1 MNYEGFFVDAC
12 IPQGIKELSS
22 DQYVFSTDILPC
34 NASDDCVFEEAK
46 KRNRIVIT
54 KDIGFIIRT
63 LIKNENIVLQTQDG
77 KRILL
82 AGIIIDQNCPHKSV
96 DRRTKYL
103 LKHDEIIIP

>member
-1 MNYEGFFVDAC
+1 MTLEGFFVDAC

-22 DQYVFSTDILPC
+22 DQYVFSTDVLPC

-46 KRNRIVIT
+46 KQNRIVIT

-63 LIKNENIVLQTQDG
+63 LSKNENIVLQTNDG

-103 LKHDEIIIP
+103 LKNDEIIIP

>member
-1 MNYEGFFVDAC
+1 MSLEGFFVDAC
-12 IPQGIKELSS
+12 VPQGIKELSS
-22 DQYVFSTDILPC
+22 EQYLYSTDVLPC

-82 AGIIIDQNCPHKSV
+82 AGITIDQSCPHKSV
-96 DRRTKYL
+96 DKHTKYL
-103 LKHDEIIIP
+103 LKNDKIVIP